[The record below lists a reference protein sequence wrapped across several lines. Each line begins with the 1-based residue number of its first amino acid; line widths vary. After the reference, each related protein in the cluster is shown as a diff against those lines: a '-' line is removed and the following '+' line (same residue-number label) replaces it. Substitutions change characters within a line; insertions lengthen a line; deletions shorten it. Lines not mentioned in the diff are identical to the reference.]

1 MSQAWTLLRQAA
13 EQDWQQR
20 QAWTGMLNGEPVQIG
35 PGGSWYGPALLD
47 KETAG
52 WLDRLLEVATWPGP
66 LVLAQLGQTL
76 DGRIATVSGDSFY
89 VNGLAARTHL
99 HALRALVDAVVIGVG
114 TAVAD
119 QPRLTVRHVD
129 GPSPVRVIIDP
140 NDRLPR
146 TGPLVEPAASD
157 PPVIQLV
164 ASDADLKPLPASVER
179 LLIDR
184 DHGGFEPAAIV
195 RLLAERGLS
204 RLLIEGGAH
213 TVSRFLAAGALHRL
227 HLLVAPLLLGS
238 GRPGIDLPAIER
250 LAEARRLPMR
260 SVALDDELLV
270 SVALD

>member
-1 MSQAWTLLRQAA
+1 MSQAWTLLRQVA

-35 PGGSWYGPALLD
+35 PGGTWHGPASLD

-76 DGRIATVSGDSFY
+76 DGRIATVCGDSFY

-184 DHGGFEPAAIV
+184 DHGDFEPAAIV

>member
-1 MSQAWTLLRQAA
+1 MNKAWTLLRQAA
-13 EQDWQQR
+13 RQDWTRIDQ
-20 QAWTGMLNGEPVQIG
+20 WTGQLDGEPVLVQR
-35 PGGSWYGPALLD
+35 GGQWTRS
-47 KETAG
+47 ETVRAEAAG
-52 WLDRLLEVATWPGP
+52 WLDRLLEIATWPGP
-66 LVLAQLGQTL
+66 LVLGQLGQTL

-89 VNGLAARTHL
+89 INGIEARTHL

-129 GPSPVRVIIDP
+129 GPSPVRVVIDP

-146 TGPLVEPAASD
+146 TGPLLESAQSG

-164 ASDADLKPLPASVER
+164 ARDAALKSLPDTIER
-179 LLIDR
+179 VVLDR
-184 DHGGFEPAAIV
+184 RQGGFEPAAIV
-195 RLLAERGLS
+195 RALAERGLA

-238 GRPGIDLPAIER
+238 GQPGLSLPAIER
-250 LAEARRLPMR
+250 LADARRLPMQ
-260 SVALDDELLV
+260 SYPLADELLV